1 MDLLD
6 GSLVDDLGDSEIS
19 ESTMELEGSS
29 VDKSNKLKKKTN
41 LRAPLWKTWASLR
54 QNLMVP

>member
-41 LRAPLWKTWASLR
+41 LRAPLWKT
-54 QNLMVP
+54 